1 MATTLMVGGIRS
13 GKSALSQ
20 RYAESIGRQCLYVA
34 TASSCLASAD
44 PALQARIAAHQ
55 AVRGARWHTYEC
67 PRLHLADLPVKNID
81 VVLIDC
87 LGLWLAHLFYE
98 AEQQALNA
106 IQTEGMVE
114 KAIESF
120 ISQVQ
125 TFPLPLIMVSSEVGQ
140 GILPMQA
147 QSRAFCDGLG
157 LINQRVAQI
166 CTEVILV
173 SCGLPLALKG
183 TLPYIFLDR

>member
-1 MATTLMVGGIRS
+1 MATTLVVGGIRS

-20 RYAESIGRQCLYVA
+20 RYAESIGQQRLYVA
-34 TASSCLASAD
+34 TASSRLAGTD

-55 AVRGARWHTYEC
+55 AMRGSGWHTYES
-67 PRLHLADLPVKNID
+67 PRLHLADFPVKNID

-98 AEQQALNA
+98 AEQQALNDA
-106 IQTEGMVE
+106 KTWDVVE
-114 KAIESF
+114 KAIENF
-120 ISQVQ
+120 IYQVQ
-125 TFPLPLIMVSSEVGQ
+125 NFSLPLIMVSSEVGQ

-166 CTEVILV
+166 CSEVILA